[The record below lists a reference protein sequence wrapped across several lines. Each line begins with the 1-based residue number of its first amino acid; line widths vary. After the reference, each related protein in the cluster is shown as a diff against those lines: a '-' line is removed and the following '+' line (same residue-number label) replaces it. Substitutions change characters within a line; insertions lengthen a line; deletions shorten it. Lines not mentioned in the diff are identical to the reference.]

1 MAEETGDRSADAE
14 ANRQTYK
21 SVMRFSSEVGVPFA
35 MALTMFFTNLVLAN
49 HWIIAVVAGVIT
61 YLFVFFVVKAF
72 FSH

>member
-1 MAEETGDRSADAE
+1 MSDDTVDRSADAE
-14 ANRQTYK
+14 ANRQTYQ

-35 MALTMFFTNLVLAN
+35 MALTMFFVNLVLAN
-49 HWIIAVVAGVIT
+49 HWIVAVVAGVIT